1 MRAGHK
7 SSTAVQY
14 SAKPLKPIPPSWVE
28 RLLGDH
34 PAECRSSGDPEVHL
48 ACRVG
53 EMFSLVSA
61 VLERPPDR
69 DAQALAEAAATVY
82 RSIGTEIRRH
92 ARREVVRIWNFVPDI
107 QGRIRGAG
115 DRYMAFNLGR
125 YAAYTEWFQSPA
137 GFRANMPTSSAVGV
151 SGNSVFVHALICDR
165 PGRPVENP
173 RQIPAY
179 RYSRRYGDR
188 PPCFARGT
196 LLDSML
202 LIGGTA
208 SILGELSI
216 HDGDV
221 EAQTR
226 ETFRNISALILAGR
240 GRCLDH
246 PLGLLRSLRVHVRD
260 ADDLA
265 SVIPILEELSLDHL
279 EIEIVQARL
288 CRPELLVEIEG
299 VAFYS

>member
-1 MRAGHK
+1 VQLTCRAGD
-7 SSTAVQY
+7 A
-14 SAKPLKPIPPSWVE
+14 
-28 RLLGDH
+28 
-34 PAECRSSGDPEVHL
+34 
-48 ACRVG
+48 
-53 EMFSLVSA
+53 FSLVSA
-61 VLERPPDR
+61 VLDRPPDR
-69 DAQALAEAAATVY
+69 DARAFAEAAASVY
-82 RSIGTEIRRH
+82 RSIALEIRRDP
-92 ARREVVRIWNFVPDI
+92 RRHVVRIWNFVPDI
-107 QGRIRGAG
+107 QGRIAGAG

-125 YAAYTEWFQSPA
+125 YAAYTEWFQGPVI
-137 GFRANMPTSSAVGV
+137 RANMPTSSAVGV
-151 SGNSVFVHALICDR
+151 SGNAISVHALISDR
-165 PGRPVENP
+165 PGRPIENP

-196 LLDSML
+196 RLDSMF

-226 ETFRNISALILAGR
+226 ETFRNISVLILAGW
-240 GRCLDH
+240 GRSVDH
-246 PLGLLRSLRVHVRD
+246 PLGRLRSLRVHVRD

-265 SVIPILEELSLDHL
+265 SVIPILEELALDHL
-279 EIEIVQARL
+279 EIETVQARL
-288 CRPELLVEIEG
+288 CRTELLVEIEG